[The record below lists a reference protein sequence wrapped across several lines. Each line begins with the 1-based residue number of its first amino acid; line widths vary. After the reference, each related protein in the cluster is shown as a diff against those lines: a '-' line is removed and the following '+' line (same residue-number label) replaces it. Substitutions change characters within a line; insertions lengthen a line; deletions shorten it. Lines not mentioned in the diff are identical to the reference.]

1 MLVPAPWGGLGRGDK
16 IKMKKPILLLI
27 LSLVLSSLQAQ
38 FIPHHVSYNRV
49 YDLLDELAA
58 DGFIEINT
66 TVKPFSRAYIAEQLK
81 SVVGNESLN
90 KRQKEEVLFF
100 IQEFAPEYRRLPEAR
115 FHIWKNDHS
124 KAAIVPPAFH
134 YADSNFT
141 ARITPLLGLQL
152 SYNSKAA
159 NPLIDKRWFGAEFQT
174 TIGKHLAVYGSLRDI
189 SVKGDTLTSYNY
201 LNNLPGYEYKEAT
214 YGGDFSD
221 SRGGIVLSDSW
232 GAIGLVKD
240 NPVWGDSYQS
250 ANILSGRTPSFPM
263 ITLKLQPVKWFELNY
278 FHGWLISNVADSTNF
293 YTDNTDKIY
302 YRPANKFM
310 AANMFTFTPVPKLK
324 VSFGNSIIYAERN
337 IQAGYLIPI
346 AFYKSIDHLLTKGTG
361 TENQNSQ
368 VYFNVSSRNIKHLH
382 LFASVL
388 FDEVSFSRFLP
399 DNKEQNPMSLKIG
412 GALSNFPLKNLTAVA
427 EYTYTNIITYKHSF
441 NTLTYTSNSYNLG
454 HYLGDNSAEMYLALL
469 YKPIRGLDLKLSFTD
484 ARKGNDFEYVR
495 RAGNVNVIRQI
506 ISQPVLDNIVWHST
520 ALNFNAQYE
529 VFNNVFCNFGAAY
542 SNIRAYDSTSAIVF
556 ETEKTAADYLRRF
569 TNSYLHGKNLVVS
582 AGVNFGF

>member
-1 MLVPAPWGGLGRGDK
+1 
-16 IKMKKPILLLI
+16 MKRSILLLI

-58 DGFIEINT
+58 DGFVDINT
-66 TVKPFSRAYIAEQLK
+66 TVKPFSRAFIAEQLK
-81 SVVGNESLN
+81 SVVENEALS

-100 IQEFAPEYRRLPEAR
+100 IQEFAPEYRQLPEAR
-115 FHIWKNDHS
+115 FFIWKNEHS

-134 YADSNFT
+134 YVDSNFT
-141 ARITPLLGLQL
+141 ARIIPLLGLQL
-152 SYNSKAA
+152 TYNSRAA

-201 LNNLPGYEYKEAT
+201 LNNLPGYEYKEAA

-232 GAIGLVKD
+232 GAVGLVKD

-293 YTDNTDKIY
+293 YTDNTNRIY
-302 YRPANKFM
+302 YRPTNKFM
-310 AANMFTFTPVPKLK
+310 AANMFTFTPLPRLK

-368 VYFNVSSRNIKHLH
+368 VYFNISSRNIKHLH

-412 GALSNFPLKNLTAVA
+412 GALSNFPVKNLTAVA

-441 NTLTYTSNSYNLG
+441 NTLTYASNSYNLG

-506 ISQPVLDNIVWHST
+506 ISQPVMGDIVWHST

-542 SNIRAYDSTSAIVF
+542 SNIRAYDSTSAIAF
-556 ETEKTAADYLRRF
+556 ETKKTAADYLNRF
-569 TNSYLHGKNLVVS
+569 TNPYLHGKNLVIS

>member
-1 MLVPAPWGGLGRGDK
+1 
-16 IKMKKPILLLI
+16 MKRPILLLI

-58 DGFIEINT
+58 DGFIDINT
-66 TVKPFSRAYIAEQLK
+66 TVKPFSRAFIAEQLK

-124 KAAIVPPAFH
+124 KAAVVPPAFH

-201 LNNLPGYEYKEAT
+201 LNNLPGYEYKEAS

-569 TNSYLHGKNLVVS
+569 TNPYLHGKSLVVS

>member
-1 MLVPAPWGGLGRGDK
+1 
-16 IKMKKPILLLI
+16 MKRSILLLI

-38 FIPHHVSYNRV
+38 FIPHHASYNRV

-58 DGFIEINT
+58 DGFVDINT
-66 TVKPFSRAYIAEQLK
+66 TVKPFSRAFIAEQLK
-81 SVVGNESLN
+81 SVAENEALS

-100 IQEFAPEYRRLPEAR
+100 IQEFAPEYRQLPEAR
-115 FHIWKNDHS
+115 FHIWKNEHS

-152 SYNSKAA
+152 TYNSRAVS
-159 NPLIDKRWFGAEFQT
+159 PLIDKRWFGAEFQT

-232 GAIGLVKD
+232 GAVGLVKD

-293 YTDNTDKIY
+293 YTDNTNRIY

-310 AANMFTFTPVPKLK
+310 AANMFTFTPLPRLK

-368 VYFNVSSRNIKHLH
+368 VYFNISSRNIKHLH

-412 GALSNFPLKNLTAVA
+412 GALSNFPVKNLTAVA

-441 NTLTYTSNSYNLG
+441 NTLTYASNSYNLG
-454 HYLGDNSAEMYLALL
+454 HYLGDNSSEMYLALL

-506 ISQPVLDNIVWHST
+506 ISQPVMGDIVWHST

-542 SNIRAYDSTSAIVF
+542 SNIRAYDSTSAIAF
-556 ETEKTAADYLRRF
+556 ETEKTAADYLNRF
-569 TNSYLHGKNLVVS
+569 TNPYLHGKNLVIS